1 MATSINDLSPQ
12 QYKVLENRVRR
23 MAARQGMSLTKSR
36 RRDRAALD
44 YGVYWLADS
53 NSICVTP
60 GPTGWYLDE
69 IEQYLL
75 DDR

>member
-1 MATSINDLSPQ
+1 MASSINDLTPQ

-36 RRDRAALD
+36 RRDGAAVD
-44 YGVYWLADS
+44 YGVYWLTDS

-69 IEQYLL
+69 IERFLL
-75 DDR
+75 DS